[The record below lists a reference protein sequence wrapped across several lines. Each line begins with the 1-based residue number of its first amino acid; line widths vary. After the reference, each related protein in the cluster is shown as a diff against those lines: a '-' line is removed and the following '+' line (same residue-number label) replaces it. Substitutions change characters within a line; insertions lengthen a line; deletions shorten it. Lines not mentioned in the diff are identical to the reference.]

1 MREIA
6 DLARRVADLERRM
19 ANTMREGT
27 VEAVD
32 PARKRVRLRLGGSEG
47 EPFLSPWV
55 PYSQTAG
62 ALKIHSPPSEGQQ
75 MTLLAPAGDIR
86 RGQAVPFTWSDA
98 EPAPSDEGDQHVLTF
113 GDLRIEITGDGFD
126 VRFGS
131 SEIQVRRDQILLKGS
146 EIVTDGKTRLDRGE
160 RGVVFKGSLD
170 TGGDTNSVG
179 SDRVFV

>member
-1 MREIA
+1 MRELAELSRRLA
-6 DLARRVADLERRM
+6 DVERRLS
-19 ANTMREGT
+19 NTMREGT

-32 PARKRVRLRLGGSEG
+32 ASRKRVRLRLGGSDG
-47 EPFLSPWV
+47 EPFLSPWI

-62 ALKIHSPPSEGQQ
+62 ALKFHSPPSQGQQ

-86 RGQAVPFTWSDA
+86 RGQAIPFTWSNA
-98 EPAPSDEGDQHVLTF
+98 EPSPSDEGDCHVLTF
-113 GDLRIEITGDGFD
+113 GDLRIEITAEGLD

-131 SEIQVRRDQILLKGS
+131 SEIQIRSDQILLKGS

-160 RGVVFKGSLD
+160 RGVVFKGSSD
-170 TGGDTNSVG
+170 SGGDLNSTG